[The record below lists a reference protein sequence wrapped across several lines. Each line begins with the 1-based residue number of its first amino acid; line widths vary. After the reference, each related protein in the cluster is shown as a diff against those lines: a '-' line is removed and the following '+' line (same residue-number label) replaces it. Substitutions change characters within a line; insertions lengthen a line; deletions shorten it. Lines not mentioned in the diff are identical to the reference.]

1 MCLWEEVSPGSSYAA
16 ILYGTPKPLFLDAET
31 VFLIKIKNNLSFLKL
46 RKLKHREVKGP
57 GSQRVG
63 GNSRP
68 KFTDFSVLTK
78 RKI

>member
-1 MCLWEEVSPGSSYAA
+1 MGCLWEEVSPGSSYAA
-16 ILYGTPKPLFLDAET
+16 ILDGTPKPLFLDAET
-31 VFLIKIKNNLSFLKL
+31 VIKINLSFLKL
-46 RKLKHREVKGP
+46 RKLRHREVKGP